1 MEGTPKNFGCTT
13 SCDWGFLYRF
23 EIRDLRLEYL
33 LFNPKLLSANTQLF
47 ALFLMR
53 TSFHRREVKAV
64 KIKPMLAR
72 LQSAIGRDDLVE
84 QMVLLP
90 EPQKPFSQPDKPEN
104 SVNLIVAYNGSPKS
118 HTALDLAFWIAHQT
132 RLATNTQVTVQ
143 AVYVVEENYTR
154 DYPEIFNS
162 AKHLP
167 TLDCPASNVSK
178 SLITVRTQSKLSTI
192 TPHLQEKLLAPLQKA
207 DKIIWQARSLAEEW
221 QGSFQSH
228 LRFGNVAA
236 EVKKVVEL
244 EAADILFVGCRSFHH
259 RMIKALGADFP
270 CAVLGIPNFVE
281 Q

>member
-1 MEGTPKNFGCTT
+1 
-13 SCDWGFLYRF
+13 
-23 EIRDLRLEYL
+23 
-33 LFNPKLLSANTQLF
+33 
-47 ALFLMR
+47 
-53 TSFHRREVKAV
+53 
-64 KIKPMLAR
+64 MLAR
-72 LQSAIGRDDLVE
+72 LQSAIGRNDLVE

-90 EPQKPFSQPDKPEN
+90 EPEKPFFQKAEQDN
-104 SVNLIVAYNGSPKS
+104 SVNLIVAYDASPKS

-132 RLATNTQVTVQ
+132 RLATNTQITVQ

-154 DYPEIFNS
+154 EYPEIFNS

-178 SLITVRTQSKLSTI
+178 SVLTVLTQPKLTTI

-228 LRFGNVAA
+228 LRFGDVAT
-236 EVKKVVEL
+236 ELKKVVEL

-259 RMIKALGADFP
+259 PMIKALGADFP
-270 CAVLGIPNFVE
+270 SAILGIPNFID